1 PDVKGREEILKVHTR
16 NKPIGPDVE
25 LRVIAK
31 TTGGFTGAD
40 LENLVNEAALLA
52 ARRGKKAITMEEIE
66 ESTLKVIVGPEKRS
80 HVVVEKE
87 RNLTAIH
94 EAGHAI
100 VTYNCPTQDKVH
112 QVSVIP
118 RGGAGGFTLSLP
130 EKDIMYR
137 TRNEMREDICTLLG
151 GRVAEQLVL
160 EDIST
165 GASNDIER
173 ATKMAKAMVTQYGFS
188 EKLGAMVYGSK
199 DDGEVFLGME
209 LGHDRGYSEEI
220 AVTIDREVRSLID
233 AGYARA
239 TKILTD
245 NMAMLMSL
253 SEYLKKYEKI
263 DGDDFEQLMSG
274 KITPEELTAKA
285 EQTEADAAAAAKAL
299 EAAEAAE
306 AAKAEQAAKAEKSAK
321 EQGNTEVTVAE
332 VVAAEAAVTEP
343 AKAEE
348 ATEATKAEASQVAP
362 EVTVTEVVAA
372 EAAEKAKP
380 AKAEAPV
387 KPAKSAS
394 KASAELSDAVKAQ
407 IEAEVDAEAKPK
419 PKPRT
424 RKPKPKDGETKPEDK
439 PKQ

>member
-1 PDVKGREEILKVHTR
+1 
-16 NKPIGPDVE
+16 
-25 LRVIAK
+25 
-31 TTGGFTGAD
+31 
-40 LENLVNEAALLA
+40 
-52 ARRGKKAITMEEIE
+52 
-66 ESTLKVIVGPEKRS
+66 
-80 HVVVEKE
+80 
-87 RNLTAIH
+87 
-94 EAGHAI
+94 
-100 VTYNCPTQDKVH
+100 
-112 QVSVIP
+112 
-118 RGGAGGFTLSLP
+118 
-130 EKDIMYR
+130 
-137 TRNEMREDICTLLG
+137 
-151 GRVAEQLVL
+151 
-160 EDIST
+160 IST

-306 AAKAEQAAKAEKSAK
+306 AAKAEKAAK
-321 EQGNTEVTVAE
+321 EQGNSEVTVAE
-332 VVAAEAAVTEP
+332 VVAAEAAITEP
-343 AKAEE
+343 VKAEE
-348 ATEATKAEASQVAP
+348 ATEAEATEATKAKASQVAP

-380 AKAEAPV
+380 AKAEAPM